1 MITEKTTLPLL
12 TTIRR
17 IDYLFDQSD
26 PHVRAPRPKARAPQP
41 AAPQTP
47 NPAPATTESTADDDE
62 LTAEEFLEALL
73 QLQQEYKSPA
83 ERAVYEA
90 MLKERLKQQEQAKQ
104 AAVQRLFAQA
114 MQEYAVELE
123 KKRRQQQER
132 QQYLALLQ
140 TVQAM
145 QAWGFN

>member
-1 MITEKTTLPLL
+1 MTMC
-12 TTIRR
+12 R
-17 IDYLFDQSD
+17 IDNLFDKSD
-26 PHVRAPRPKARAPQP
+26 PHIRAPRPKAPAPQP
-41 AAPQTP
+41 APPQTP
-47 NPAPATTESTADDDE
+47 NPSPATTEGNAAGESTADDDE

-73 QLQQEYKSPA
+73 QLQKEYNSAA

-114 MQEYAVELE
+114 MQEYALELE

-140 TVQAM
+140 TVQAL
-145 QAWGFN
+145 QAWGFS